1 MNGSGPGSA
10 ADPAEPGRTAWEE
23 VAREH
28 ARSILGAALEAVD
41 PRRCV
46 LQALSLAGERLRVGE
61 EEIDLGGAGRV
72 WVVGA
77 GKAGAG
83 MAAAA
88 TEILGERVAGGAV
101 AVPHGQ
107 AGRADLLW
115 EAAHPLP
122 DAHGLAAA
130 AEALRLARE
139 AREGDLVLCLLSG
152 GASALWAAPPE
163 GVSLGEL
170 RETTRALLRSGAPIE
185 EVNTVR
191 RHLSRIAG
199 GGLAR
204 AAFPAR
210 TAALV
215 LSDVAGSPPEAI
227 GSGPTAPDPSR
238 YADALE
244 VLRRREVAVPSAV
257 LRHLQR
263 GLAGEVPETPK
274 PGDASLARST
284 VHLVGENA
292 SALRAA
298 ADAAERLGYT
308 ARVVS
313 DRLHGEARQLG
324 AEIAAQALR
333 ARGGAA
339 DGPTALLYGG
349 ESTVTVTG
357 DGRGGRNQE
366 LALAAALAL
375 DGEAGVVVAALGTD
389 GRDGPT
395 HAAGAIV
402 DGGTARRGRE
412 RGGEPVAALARNDS
426 GTFLE
431 GAGELLV
438 TGPTGTNV
446 ADLVVALVHRRG

>member
-1 MNGSGPGSA
+1 MSDSGPGSA
-10 ADPAEPGRTAWEE
+10 GDPAGPARLPREE
-23 VAREH
+23 EAREH

-46 LQALSLAGERLRVGE
+46 LQALSRDGDRLRVGE
-61 EEIDLGGAGRV
+61 EEIDLPEAGSV

-88 TEILGERVAGGAV
+88 TEVLGERVAGGAV
-101 AVPHGQ
+101 AVPHGRS
-107 AGRADLLW
+107 GGADLLW

-130 AEALRLARE
+130 TEALHLARE
-139 AREGDLVLCLLSG
+139 ARQGDLLLCLLSG
-152 GASALWAAPPE
+152 GASALWSAPPE
-163 GVSLGEL
+163 GVSLGDL
-170 RETTRALLRSGAPIE
+170 RETTRALLRCGAPIE
-185 EVNTVR
+185 EINAVR

-199 GGLAR
+199 GWLAR

-210 TAALV
+210 TIALV

-227 GSGPTAPDPSR
+227 GSGPTAADPSR

-244 VLRRREVAVPSAV
+244 VLRRREVVIPPAV

-263 GLAGEVPETPK
+263 GVADEVPETPK
-274 PGDASLARST
+274 PGDASLTRST
-284 VHLVGENA
+284 LHLVAENA
-292 SALRAA
+292 FALRAA
-298 ADAAERLGYT
+298 AAAAARLGY
-308 ARVVS
+308 APRVVS
-313 DRLHGEARQLG
+313 DRLHGEARELG
-324 AEIAAQALR
+324 GEIAVQGLR
-333 ARGGAA
+333 ARDAAGGA
-339 DGPTALLYGG
+339 PTALLYGG

-375 DGEAGVVVAALGTD
+375 DGKDGVVVAALGTD
-389 GRDGPT
+389 GQDGPT
-395 HAAGAIV
+395 RAAGAVV

-412 RGGEPVAALARNDS
+412 RGGDPEAALARNDS
-426 GTFLE
+426 GPFLD
-431 GAGELLV
+431 GAGDLLV

-446 ADLVVALVHRRG
+446 ADLVVALVHRPG